1 MIVIDGSVIIQ
12 IINFVFLIW
21 VLNTVLYKP
30 IRKVL
35 RQRHEKVAG
44 LENSIETCTRD
55 SREKDASFE
64 LGVKDARKRGLKEK
78 DALLQ
83 AAAEEEK
90 KIIAKINEKAQA
102 EIVAIREKIAK
113 DAERVRETLQKEI
126 EVFAEEIERKI
137 LGRSA
142 S

>member
-1 MIVIDGSVIIQ
+1 MIVIDGSVFMQ

-21 VLNTVLYKP
+21 ILNTVLYIP

-35 RQRHEKVAG
+35 RQRNEKVAG
-44 LENSIETCTRD
+44 LENNIDTSTRD

-64 LGVKDARKRGLKEK
+64 LGIKDARKRGLKEK
-78 DALLQ
+78 EALLQ
-83 AAAEEEK
+83 SAAEEEK
-90 KIIAKINEKAQA
+90 RIIAKINEKAQS
-102 EIVAIREKIAK
+102 EISAIREKIAK
-113 DAERVRETLQKEI
+113 DAKRVRETLQQEI

-137 LGRSA
+137 LGRPA

>member
-1 MIVIDGSVIIQ
+1 MIVIDGSVFIQ

-21 VLNTVLYKP
+21 ILNTVLYIP

-35 RQRHEKVAG
+35 RQRNEKVAG
-44 LENSIETCTRD
+44 LENNIDTCTRD
-55 SREKDASFE
+55 SREKDVSFE
-64 LGVKDARKRGLKEK
+64 LGIKDARKRGLKEK
-78 DALLQ
+78 DVLLQ

-90 KIIAKINEKAQA
+90 KIITKINEKAQA
-102 EIVAIREKIAK
+102 EISAIREKIAK
-113 DAERVRETLQKEI
+113 DAERVRETLQQEI
-126 EVFAEEIERKI
+126 EEFAEEIERKI

>member
-1 MIVIDGSVIIQ
+1 MIVIDGSVFIQ

-21 VLNTVLYKP
+21 ILNNVLYIP

-35 RQRHEKVAG
+35 RQRNEKVAG
-44 LENSIETCTRD
+44 FETKIDSYTRD
-55 SREKDASFE
+55 SREKNASFE
-64 LGVKDARKRGLKEK
+64 LGIKDARKQGLMKK

-102 EIVAIREKIAK
+102 EITAIREKIEK
-113 DAERVRETLQKEI
+113 DAKHVRETLQKEI

>member
-1 MIVIDGSVIIQ
+1 MIVIDGSVFIQ

-21 VLNTVLYKP
+21 ILNNVLYIP

-35 RQRHEKVAG
+35 SQRNEKVAG
-44 LENSIETCTRD
+44 FENKIDSYTRD
-55 SREKDASFE
+55 SREKNASFE
-64 LGVKDARKRGLKEK
+64 LGIKDARKQGLMEK

-90 KIIAKINEKAQA
+90 KIIIRINEKAQA
-102 EIVAIREKIAK
+102 EIAAIREKIAK
-113 DAERVRETLQKEI
+113 DARHVRETLQQEI

-137 LGRSA
+137 LGRSV

>member
-35 RQRHEKVAG
+35 RQRNEKIAG
-44 LENSIETCTRD
+44 LEKNIDTYTRD

-64 LGVKDARKRGLKEK
+64 LGIKDARKRGLKEK

-83 AAAEEEK
+83 AAADEEK

-102 EIVAIREKIAK
+102 EITAIREKIAK
-113 DAERVRETLQKEI
+113 DAARVRETLAQEI

>member
-1 MIVIDGSVIIQ
+1 MIVIDGSVFIQ

-21 VLNTVLYKP
+21 ILNTVLYIP

-35 RQRHEKVAG
+35 RQRNEKVSG
-44 LENSIETCTRD
+44 LENNIDTYTRD

-64 LGVKDARKRGLKEK
+64 LGIKDARKRGLKEK

-102 EIVAIREKIAK
+102 EIAAIREKIAK
-113 DAERVRETLQKEI
+113 DAERVRETLQQEI

>member
-1 MIVIDGSVIIQ
+1 MIVIDGSVFIQ

-21 VLNTVLYKP
+21 ILNTVLYIP

-35 RQRHEKVAG
+35 RQRNEKVAG
-44 LENSIETCTRD
+44 LENNINSCTRD
-55 SREKDASFE
+55 SREKEASFE
-64 LGVKDARKRGLKEK
+64 LGIKDARKRGLLEK

-90 KIIAKINEKAQA
+90 KIIAKINAKAQA

-113 DAERVRETLQKEI
+113 DAKQVRETLQQEI

>member
-1 MIVIDGSVIIQ
+1 MIVIDGSVFIQ

-35 RQRHEKVAG
+35 RQRNEKVAG
-44 LENSIETCTRD
+44 LEKNIDTFTRD
-55 SREKDASFE
+55 SREKEASFE
-64 LGVKDARKRGLKEK
+64 LGIKDARKRGLKEK

-83 AAAEEEK
+83 AAADEEK

-102 EIVAIREKIAK
+102 EIAVIREKIAK
-113 DAERVRETLQKEI
+113 DAEHVRETLQQEI
-126 EVFAEEIERKI
+126 EMFAEEIERKI
-137 LGRSA
+137 LGRPVS
-142 S
+142 

>member
-1 MIVIDGSVIIQ
+1 MIVIDGSVFIQ

-21 VLNTVLYKP
+21 VLNTVLFKP

-35 RQRHEKVAG
+35 RQRNEKVAG
-44 LENSIETCTRD
+44 LENNIDTYTRD

-64 LGVKDARKRGLKEK
+64 LGIKDARKRGLKEK

-90 KIIAKINEKAQA
+90 KIIAKINDKAQV

-113 DAERVRETLQKEI
+113 DAERVRETLQREI

-137 LGRSA
+137 LGGSA

>member
-35 RQRHEKVAG
+35 RQRNEKVAG
-44 LENSIETCTRD
+44 LEKNIDTFTRD
-55 SREKDASFE
+55 SREKDASFD
-64 LGVKDARKRGLKEK
+64 LGIKEARKRGLMEK

-83 AAAEEEK
+83 AAADEEK
-90 KIIAKINEKAQA
+90 KIIAKINEKAQV
-102 EIVAIREKIAK
+102 EITAIREKIAK
-113 DAERVRETLQKEI
+113 DAARVRETLAQEI

>member
-1 MIVIDGSVIIQ
+1 MIVIDGSVFIQ

-21 VLNTVLYKP
+21 ILNTVLYIP

-35 RQRHEKVAG
+35 RQRNEKVAG
-44 LENSIETCTRD
+44 LKNNIDTYTRD

-64 LGVKDARKRGLKEK
+64 LGIKDARKRGLKEK

-90 KIIAKINEKAQA
+90 KIIAKINEKAQTDIA
-102 EIVAIREKIAK
+102 VIREKIAK
-113 DAERVRETLQKEI
+113 DAKHVRETLQQEI

-137 LGRSA
+137 LGRSV

>member
-1 MIVIDGSVIIQ
+1 MIVIDGSVFIQ
-12 IINFVFLIW
+12 IVNFVFLIW
-21 VLNTVLYKP
+21 ILNTVLYTP
-30 IRKVL
+30 IRKAL
-35 RQRHEKVAG
+35 RQRNEKVAG
-44 LENSIETCTRD
+44 LENNIYTYTRD
-55 SREKDASFE
+55 SREKEASFE
-64 LGVKDARKRGLKEK
+64 LGIKDARKRGLKEK

-90 KIIAKINEKAQA
+90 KIIIKIDEKAQA
-102 EIVAIREKIAK
+102 EIAAIREKIAK
-113 DAERVRETLQKEI
+113 DARHVRETLQQEI

>member
-1 MIVIDGSVIIQ
+1 MIVIDGSVFIQ

-21 VLNTVLYKP
+21 ILNTVLYIP

-35 RQRHEKVAG
+35 RQRNEKVAG
-44 LENSIETCTRD
+44 LENNIGTYTRD

-64 LGVKDARKRGLKEK
+64 LGIKDARKRGLKEK

-83 AAAEEEK
+83 AAADEEK
-90 KIIAKINEKAQA
+90 KIIANINEKAQS
-102 EIVAIREKIAK
+102 EIVAIREKIEK
-113 DAERVRETLQKEI
+113 DARDVREILQQEI
-126 EVFAEEIERKI
+126 EAFAEEIERKI

>member
-1 MIVIDGSVIIQ
+1 MIVIDGSVVIQ

-21 VLNTVLYKP
+21 MLNIVLYIP

-35 RQRHEKVAG
+35 RQRNEKIAG
-44 LENSIETCTRD
+44 LENNIDTYTRD
-55 SREKDASFE
+55 AREKDVSFE
-64 LGVKDARKRGLKEK
+64 LGIKDARKRGFKEK
-78 DALLQ
+78 DTLLQ
-83 AAAEEEK
+83 NAAEEEK
-90 KIIAKINEKAQA
+90 RIIAKINEKAQS
-102 EIVAIREKIAK
+102 EIAAIRKKIAK
-113 DAERVRETLQKEI
+113 DAAHVRETLQQEI

>member
-35 RQRHEKVAG
+35 RQRNEKVAG
-44 LENSIETCTRD
+44 LEKNIDTFTRD

-64 LGVKDARKRGLKEK
+64 LGIKDARKRGLKEK

-102 EIVAIREKIAK
+102 EIAAIREKIAK
-113 DAERVRETLQKEI
+113 DAARVREALAQEI

>member
-1 MIVIDGSVIIQ
+1 MIVIDGSVILQ

-35 RQRHEKVAG
+35 RQRNEKVAG
-44 LENSIETCTRD
+44 LEKNIDTFTRD

-64 LGVKDARKRGLKEK
+64 LGIKDARRRGLKEK
-78 DALLQ
+78 EALLQ
-83 AAAEEEK
+83 AAADEEK

-102 EIVAIREKIAK
+102 EIAAIREKIAK
-113 DAERVRETLQKEI
+113 DAKHVRETLQQEI

>member
-1 MIVIDGSVIIQ
+1 MIVIDGSVFIQ

-21 VLNTVLYKP
+21 ILNIVLYIP

-35 RQRHEKVAG
+35 RQRKEKVAG
-44 LENSIETCTRD
+44 LENNIDTYIRD

-64 LGVKDARKRGLKEK
+64 LGIKDARKRGLLEK
-78 DALLQ
+78 DVLLQ
-83 AAAEEEK
+83 TAAEEEK
-90 KIIAKINEKAQA
+90 KIIAKINAKAQA
-102 EIVAIREKIAK
+102 EIAAIHEKIAK
-113 DAERVRETLQKEI
+113 DAKHVRETLQKEI
-126 EVFAEEIERKI
+126 EAFAEEIERKI

>member
-35 RQRHEKVAG
+35 RQRNEKVAG
-44 LENSIETCTRD
+44 LEKNIDTFTRD

-64 LGVKDARKRGLKEK
+64 LGIKDARKRGLKEK

-102 EIVAIREKIAK
+102 EITAIREKIAK
-113 DAERVRETLQKEI
+113 DAARVREALAQEI

>member
-1 MIVIDGSVIIQ
+1 MIVIDGSVFIQ

-21 VLNTVLYKP
+21 VLNIVLFKP

-35 RQRHEKVAG
+35 RQRSEKVTG
-44 LENSIETCTRD
+44 LKNNIETFSRD
-55 SREKDASFE
+55 SREKDAAFE
-64 LGVKDARKRGLKEK
+64 TGIKDARRRGLQEK

-90 KIIAKINEKAQA
+90 KIIAKINAKAQG
-102 EIVAIREKIAK
+102 EIAALREKIAK
-113 DAERVRETLQKEI
+113 DAEGVRETLQQEI
-126 EVFAEEIERKI
+126 EAFAEEIERKV
-137 LGRSA
+137 LGRAA